1 MRFSTLLNTSRLSLA
16 MALLGT
22 SGCFAPGEGVEPPLD
37 RLYFPVNL
45 TTDQSGRH
53 LFVANSNFDLQFNGG
68 TVQSFD
74 LKRIRDLVPRACES
88 DDGCDTSTQFCDLEP
103 SAENGGAPMHW
114 CVARE
119 GAFAGQ
125 PCGALGEKGLADQLL
140 APGLCAAVDPKN
152 PPDGAGS
159 LVIDAVGIG
168 AFATDLLY
176 RKGPPPEEVP
186 GAPSGRLFVPVRGDT
201 TLHWIDV
208 DDEGRFDCGQ
218 GANDG
223 DCDDEH
229 RRGDDPAEE
238 STRGLRLPGEPFGLD
253 ATALGDAVAV
263 THQLGGKVS
272 LFVNDWGPRGPLLE
286 FVLEGLPDQ
295 PIGIAAIPE
304 PRIIEAQGI
313 AIDPG
318 FLVTFRNSAEIRL
331 LRYSNDD
338 GSSPSR
344 PFLTS
349 AGGVGIRANS
359 VGFDSRGIALDARER
374 EACEGGC
381 NGDVDCLQVCV
392 NDFPLRTYVANRA
405 PASLLIGRSRPNQT
419 PTSSD
424 DLPTIDGSDP
434 MPFGPSRVIVGQV
447 IDRKGQLQT
456 RVFLICFDSRVIV
469 PFNPVTGESEEAFFT
484 GRGPHAFHVDTALG
498 TEEHA
503 FGYVGHFTDSYIG
516 VIDLDQRHT
525 TYGQIVLTVGIP
537 TAPRASK

>member
-1 MRFSTLLNTSRLSLA
+1 MRFSTLLNTPRLSLA
-16 MALLGT
+16 IAALVT
-22 SGCFAPGEGVEPPLD
+22 SGCFAPGEGIEPPLD

-45 TTDQSGRH
+45 TTDQSGQH

-68 TVQSFD
+68 TVQSLD
-74 LKRIRDLVPRACES
+74 LERIRRLVPRSCTS
-88 DDGCDTSTQFCDLEP
+88 DMECDETHFCDLEP
-103 SAENGGAPMHW
+103 SAENRGAPMHW

-125 PCGALGEKGLADQLL
+125 PCGPLGEKGLADQLL

-152 PPDGAGS
+152 PPDGEGRS
-159 LVIDAVGIG
+159 LVVDAVGIG
-168 AFATDLLY
+168 AFATDLVY
-176 RKGPPPEEVP
+176 RKGPSPMVVP

-208 DDEGRFDCGQ
+208 DDDGLLECGED
-218 GANDG
+218 GNDG
-223 DCDDEH
+223 DCDDGH

-238 STRGLRLPGEPFGLD
+238 STRNLRLPSEPFGLD
-253 ATALGDAVAV
+253 ATAFGDAVAV
-263 THQLGGKVS
+263 THQVGGKVS

-286 FVLEGLPDQ
+286 FVLEGLPDK

-304 PRIIEAQGI
+304 PQIVAKQPI

-318 FLVTFRNSAEIRL
+318 FLVTFRDAAEIRL
-331 LRYSNDD
+331 LRYSKDD

-374 EACEGGC
+374 QECEAGC
-381 NGDVDCLQVCV
+381 NDVADCLQRCV
-392 NDFPLRTYVANRA
+392 NDVPFRTYVANRA
-405 PASLLIGRSRPNQT
+405 PASLLIGRSRPNQS

-447 IDRKGQLQT
+447 IDRNAQPQT

-484 GRGPHAFHVDTALG
+484 GRGPHAFHVDTVPG
-498 TEEHA
+498 PGGHA

-516 VIDLDQRHT
+516 VIDLDQRHA